1 MTTID
6 IDHFLRNDDIQ
17 QLLDAAEQAGSL
29 RAVELAEVIEA
40 HELDSLEQDA
50 LMRELEQRG
59 IEVVGRA
66 EGRGAARRGAGAPAA
81 ARGRAQE
88 TTTDALQLFLREAGR
103 HQLLTAAQEVE
114 LAKKIERG
122 DAQAKQHMI
131 QANLRL
137 VVSIAKN
144 YRNQGLPFLDLI
156 QEGTLGL
163 IRAVEKFDWRRGFK
177 FSTYATWWIRQAVAR
192 ALADKARTIR
202 MPVHIVER
210 LQKMNRAERTLWTQL
225 GREPTLEE
233 IAEEASLPLQQAIE
247 VRAAARAST
256 SLDQPVGET
265 EDAVFGDFVAGDGPL
280 PEEEVEVSL
289 RSQALREA
297 LEALADRERQVV
309 VLRYGLADAEPKT
322 LEEIGRRLGLTRERV
337 RQIELDSLKRL
348 ASLREMESVGCSRS
362 ALAVERQPS
371 ALPSKRRAARR
382 LRRIRSTPTR
392 VAPRRGAAGRV
403 ARCPSEA
410 TSAARA
416 RLEQLPAELARVGG
430 RGGRAS
436 ERRVHLQQPA
446 RAPRARRRAP
456 GRPSTASERSGCAIT
471 GCSPCASA
479 CAASARS
486 RSAGPDERHLHQHRS
501 PCPSSCVA
509 ARILVEQ
516 RAGTASARSRA
527 AARARAG
534 RRRARRTRRG
544 RAARARAVSGS
555 CGQTCGV
562 AKRTR
567 VPWSARASRQSDAPS
582 STRAARRRRPDG
594 HDVRVDSRRKRLAH
608 LASVPAGWPRATS

>member
-6 IDHFLRNDDIQ
+6 IDHLLGNEEIQ
-17 QLLDAAEQAGSL
+17 QLLEAAEQAGSL
-29 RAVELAEVIEA
+29 RAVEIAEIVEA
-40 HELDSLEQDA
+40 HEIDALEQDA
-50 LMRELEQRG
+50 FFRELEQRG
-59 IEVVGRA
+59 IEVVPEDAAA
-66 EGRGAARRGAGAPAA
+66 EPKAEPAPRTPPAA
-81 ARGRAQE
+81 LE

-114 LAKKIERG
+114 LAKKIEAG
-122 DAQAKQHMI
+122 DGMAKQRMI
-131 QANLRL
+131 QSNLRL

-289 RSQALREA
+289 RSQALKEA
-297 LEALADRERQVV
+297 LGSLGERERQVV
-309 VLRYGLADAEPKT
+309 VLRYGLADSEPKT

-348 ASLREMESVGCSRS
+348 STLREMQ
-362 ALAVERQPS
+362 ALG
-371 ALPSKRRAARR
+371 
-382 LRRIRSTPTR
+382 I
-392 VAPRRGAAGRV
+392 
-403 ARCPSEA
+403 
-410 TSAARA
+410 
-416 RLEQLPAELARVGG
+416 
-430 RGGRAS
+430 
-436 ERRVHLQQPA
+436 
-446 RAPRARRRAP
+446 
-456 GRPSTASERSGCAIT
+456 
-471 GCSPCASA
+471 
-479 CAASARS
+479 
-486 RSAGPDERHLHQHRS
+486 
-501 PCPSSCVA
+501 
-509 ARILVEQ
+509 
-516 RAGTASARSRA
+516 
-527 AARARAG
+527 
-534 RRRARRTRRG
+534 
-544 RAARARAVSGS
+544 
-555 CGQTCGV
+555 
-562 AKRTR
+562 
-567 VPWSARASRQSDAPS
+567 
-582 STRAARRRRPDG
+582 
-594 HDVRVDSRRKRLAH
+594 
-608 LASVPAGWPRATS
+608 